1 MRGSQPVIALA
12 EKPRLNVRARAA
24 EILAQVDTQKAY
36 ADILLDRA
44 LRDDAMDQRDR
55 ALLTEIVYGTLRW
68 RGKIDAELAKY
79 LNRALSRT
87 DARVR
92 NVLRLTSYQL
102 LFLDRVPDYA
112 AVSEAVEIAKLYG
125 GQKTASFVNGV
136 LRNLLRSK
144 PPDPI
149 RSENQSSSSLA
160 AEYSH
165 PEWLVKLW
173 TAQFGFESAVSLMR
187 ANNDKP
193 PLVVRAN
200 SLKCTREQL
209 LELLLNAGVTA
220 KRTRQSPQGVSI
232 QSEGAV
238 EKLPGF
244 AQGLFQ
250 VQGESSQLV
259 AALLSPMPG
268 ERILDACAAP
278 GGKAT
283 HIAETMKDRGEII
296 AIDKSAAGISKLREN
311 LTRLG
316 INSVRPYRADVSH
329 LLDDDFR
336 GPYDRILVDAPCSGF
351 GTLRSHPEIK
361 WHRELGDVRRLSALQ
376 SKILDCVALHL
387 RLSGILVYA
396 TCTLTAEENERNVE
410 SFLTRHPGFELEN
423 AASYLPSEAQQM
435 TRGNFF
441 EALPHRHDTDGFF
454 SARMKR
460 VGW

>member
-1 MRGSQPVIALA
+1 MRGWQPVIASA
-12 EKPRLNVRARAA
+12 EKARLSVRARGA

-44 LRDDAMDQRDR
+44 LKNGAMEERDR

-79 LNRALSRT
+79 LYRALSGT

-92 NVLRLTSYQL
+92 NLLRLTCYQL
-102 LFLDRVPDYA
+102 FFLDRVPDYA

-125 GQKTASFVNGV
+125 GEKTARFVNGV

-144 PPDPI
+144 SRSPI
-149 RSENQSSSSLA
+149 RSGNQSNSSLA
-160 AEYSH
+160 DEYSH
-165 PEWLVKLW
+165 PEWLVKMW
-173 TAQFGFESAVSLMR
+173 TAEFGLESAITLMR
-187 ANNDKP
+187 ANNEKP

-209 LELLLNAGVTA
+209 LELLIKAGVTA
-220 KRTRQSPQGVSI
+220 KPTRQSPQGISL
-232 QSEGAV
+232 QWSRAV
-238 EKLPGF
+238 ENVPGF
-244 AQGLFQ
+244 VEGLFQ
-250 VQGESSQLV
+250 VQGESSQLI
-259 AALLSPMPG
+259 AALLSALPG

-296 AIDKSAAGISKLREN
+296 AIDKSAAGIGKLREN

-329 LLDDDFR
+329 QIDDELG
-336 GPYDRILVDAPCSGF
+336 GPYDRILIDAPCSGF

-361 WHRELGDVRRLSALQ
+361 WHRDPGDVRRLRALQ
-376 SKILDCVALHL
+376 SKILDCVAPHL
-387 RLSGILVYA
+387 RLGGILVYA
-396 TCTLTAEENERNVE
+396 TCTLTAEENEGNVE
-410 SFLTRHPGFELEN
+410 SFLARHPGFELEN
-423 AASYLPSEAQQM
+423 AAGYLPNQAQQM
-435 TRGNFF
+435 TKKNYF
-441 EALPHRHDTDGFF
+441 EALPNRDNTDGFF
-454 SARMKR
+454 AARMKR
-460 VGW
+460 IS

>member
-1 MRGSQPVIALA
+1 MRGWQPVIASA
-12 EKPRLNVRARAA
+12 EKARLSVRARAA

-44 LRDDAMDQRDR
+44 LKNGALEERDR

-79 LNRALSRT
+79 LYRALSGT

-92 NVLRLTSYQL
+92 NLLRLTCYQL
-102 LFLDRVPDYA
+102 FFLDRVPDYA

-125 GQKTASFVNGV
+125 GEKTARFVNGV

-144 PPDPI
+144 PRSPI
-149 RSENQSSSSLA
+149 RSGNQSNSSLA
-160 AEYSH
+160 DEYSH
-165 PEWLVKLW
+165 PEWLVKMW
-173 TAQFGFESAVSLMR
+173 TAEFGLESAITLMR
-187 ANNDKP
+187 ANNEKP

-209 LELLLNAGVTA
+209 LELLIKAGVTA
-220 KRTRQSPQGVSI
+220 KPTRQSPQGISL
-232 QSEGAV
+232 QWSGAV
-238 EKLPGF
+238 ENVPGF
-244 AQGLFQ
+244 VEGLFQ
-250 VQGESSQLV
+250 MQGESSQLI
-259 AALLSPMPG
+259 AALLSALPG

-296 AIDKSAAGISKLREN
+296 AIDKSAAGIGKLRQN

-329 LLDDDFR
+329 QIDDELG

-361 WHRELGDVRRLSALQ
+361 WHRDPGDVRRLRALQ
-376 SKILDCVALHL
+376 SKILDCVAPHL
-387 RLSGILVYA
+387 RLGGILVYA

-410 SFLTRHPGFELEN
+410 SFLARHPGFELEN
-423 AASYLPSEAQQM
+423 AAGYLPNQAQQM
-435 TRGNFF
+435 TKKNYF
-441 EALPHRHDTDGFF
+441 EALPNRDNTDGFF
-454 SARMKR
+454 AARMKR
-460 VGW
+460 IS

>member
-1 MRGSQPVIALA
+1 VIALA
-12 EKPRLNVRARAA
+12 EKPRLSIRARAA

-44 LRDDAMDQRDR
+44 LKDGAQDERDR

-68 RGKIDAELAKY
+68 RGKIDAELAKFLY
-79 LNRALSRT
+79 RALSRT

-92 NVLRLTSYQL
+92 NLLRLTCYQL

-112 AVSEAVEIAKLYG
+112 AVSEAVEITKLYG
-125 GQKTASFVNGV
+125 GKKTAGFVNGV

-144 PPDPI
+144 PINPI
-149 RSENQSSSSLA
+149 RSGNQSSSSLA
-160 AEYSH
+160 DEYSH
-165 PEWLVKLW
+165 PEWLVKMW
-173 TAQFGFESAVSLMR
+173 TAQFGLESAVRLMR
-187 ANNDKP
+187 ANNEKP

-209 LELLLNAGVTA
+209 LELLLKAHVTA
-220 KRTRQSPQGVSI
+220 KPTRHSPQGISL
-232 QSEGAV
+232 QWTGAV
-238 EKLPGF
+238 ENLPGF
-244 AQGLFQ
+244 AEGLFQ
-250 VQGESSQLV
+250 VQGESSQLI
-259 AALLSPMPG
+259 AALLSAMPG

-283 HIAETMKDRGEII
+283 HIAETMNDRGEII
-296 AIDKSAAGISKLREN
+296 AIDKSAAGIGKLREN

-329 LLDDDFR
+329 QFDDDLS

-361 WHRELGDVRRLSALQ
+361 WHRDLGDVRRLRALQ
-376 SKILDCVALHL
+376 SKILDCVAPHL
-387 RLSGILVYA
+387 GIGGILVYA

-410 SFLTRHPGFELEN
+410 SFLTRHPGFELEST
-423 AASYLPSEAQQM
+423 AGYLPNEAQQM
-435 TRGNFF
+435 SKANYF
-441 EALPHRHDTDGFF
+441 EALPSRDDTDGFF
-454 SARMKR
+454 AARMKR
-460 VGW
+460 IS

>member
-1 MRGSQPVIALA
+1 MRGLQPVIASA
-12 EKPRLNVRARAA
+12 EKARLGLRARAA

-44 LRDDAMDQRDR
+44 LKDGALDERDR

-68 RGKIDAELAKY
+68 RGKIDAELAKHLY
-79 LNRALSRT
+79 RALSRT

-92 NVLRLTSYQL
+92 NLLRLTCYQL

-112 AVSEAVEIAKLYG
+112 AVNEAVEIAKLYG
-125 GQKTASFVNGV
+125 GKKTASFVNGL

-144 PPDPI
+144 PGNPI
-149 RSENQSSSSLA
+149 RLENQSSSSLA
-160 AEYSH
+160 DEYSH
-165 PEWLVKLW
+165 PEWLVKMW
-173 TAQFGFESAVSLMR
+173 TAQFGLESAVTLMH
-187 ANNDKP
+187 ANNAKP

-209 LELLLNAGVTA
+209 LELLLEAGVTA
-220 KRTRQSPQGVSI
+220 KPTRQSPQGISL
-232 QSEGAV
+232 QWTGSV

-244 AQGLFQ
+244 AEGLFQ
-250 VQGESSQLV
+250 VQGESSQLI
-259 AALLSPMPG
+259 AALLSAMPG

-283 HIAETMKDRGEII
+283 HIAETMNDRGEII
-296 AIDKSAAGISKLREN
+296 AIDKSATGIGKLREN

-329 LLDDDFR
+329 QIHDEG

-361 WHRELGDVRRLSALQ
+361 WHRDPADVRRLGALQ
-376 SKILDCVALHL
+376 SKILDCVAPHL
-387 RLSGILVYA
+387 RLGGILVYA

-410 SFLTRHPGFELEN
+410 SFLTRHAGFELESV
-423 AASYLPSEAQQM
+423 AGYLPNEAQQM
-435 TRGNFF
+435 TKANYF
-441 EALPHRHDTDGFF
+441 EALPNRDDTDGFF
-454 SARMKR
+454 AARMKR
-460 VGW
+460 IS

>member
-1 MRGSQPVIALA
+1 MA
-12 EKPRLNVRARAA
+12 EKPRRNVRARAA
-24 EILAQVDTQKAY
+24 EILTQVDTQKAY

-44 LRDDAMDQRDR
+44 LKNDAMDERDR

-79 LNRALSRT
+79 LNRALFRT

-92 NVLRLTSYQL
+92 NVLRLTCYQL
-102 LFLDRVPDYA
+102 LFLRRVPDYA

-149 RSENQSSSSLA
+149 RSENQSSFSLA

-165 PEWLVKLW
+165 PEWLVKMW
-173 TAQFGFESAVSLMR
+173 TAQFGLESAASLMR

-200 SLKCTREQL
+200 SLKCSREQL
-209 LELLLNAGVTA
+209 LVFLREAGITA
-220 KRTRQSPQGVSI
+220 KPTCQSPQGVSI
-232 QSEGAV
+232 QSAGTV
-238 EKLPGF
+238 ENLPGF
-244 AQGLFQ
+244 TEGLFQ
-250 VQGESSQLV
+250 VQGESSQLI
-259 AALLSPMPG
+259 AALLSAMPG

-278 GGKAT
+278 GGKTT

-316 INSVRPYRADVSH
+316 INSVRAYRADVSRQ
-329 LLDDDFR
+329 LDDDFS

-361 WHRELGDVRRLSALQ
+361 WHRNLGDVRRLSALQ
-376 SKILDCVALHL
+376 SKILDCVAPHL
-387 RLSGILVYA
+387 RRGGILVYA
-396 TCTLTAEENERNVE
+396 TCTLTLEENERNVE
-410 SFLTRHPGFELEN
+410 SFLVRHPEFELQN
-423 AASYLPSEAQQM
+423 AASYLPSEAQSM
-435 TRGNFF
+435 SRGHFF
-441 EALPHRHDTDGFF
+441 EALPNRHDTDGFF
-454 SARMKR
+454 AARMKR
-460 VGW
+460 AG

>member
-1 MRGSQPVIALA
+1 VRGLQPVIASA
-12 EKPRLNVRARAA
+12 EKARLGLRARAA

-44 LRDDAMDQRDR
+44 LKDGALDERDR

-68 RGKIDAELAKY
+68 RGKIDAELAKHLY
-79 LNRALSRT
+79 RALSRT

-92 NVLRLTSYQL
+92 NLLRLTCYQL

-112 AVSEAVEIAKLYG
+112 AVNEAVEIAKLYG
-125 GQKTASFVNGV
+125 GKKTASFVNGL

-144 PPDPI
+144 PGNPI
-149 RSENQSSSSLA
+149 RLENQSSSSLA
-160 AEYSH
+160 DEYSH
-165 PEWLVKLW
+165 PEWLVKMW
-173 TAQFGFESAVSLMR
+173 TAQFGLESAVTLMH
-187 ANNDKP
+187 ANNAKP

-209 LELLLNAGVTA
+209 LELLLEAGVTA
-220 KRTRQSPQGVSI
+220 KPTRQSPQGISL
-232 QSEGAV
+232 QWTGSV

-244 AQGLFQ
+244 AEGLFQ
-250 VQGESSQLV
+250 VQGESSQLI
-259 AALLSPMPG
+259 AALLSAMPG

-283 HIAETMKDRGEII
+283 HIAETMNDRGEII
-296 AIDKSAAGISKLREN
+296 AIDKSATGIGKLREN

-329 LLDDDFR
+329 QIHDEG

-361 WHRELGDVRRLSALQ
+361 WHRDPADVRRLGALQ
-376 SKILDCVALHL
+376 SKILDCVAPHL
-387 RLSGILVYA
+387 RLGGILVYA

-410 SFLTRHPGFELEN
+410 SFLTRHAGFELESV
-423 AASYLPSEAQQM
+423 AGYLPNEAQQM
-435 TRGNFF
+435 TKANYF
-441 EALPHRHDTDGFF
+441 EALPNRDDTDGFF
-454 SARMKR
+454 AARMKR
-460 VGW
+460 IS

>member
-1 MRGSQPVIALA
+1 VRGWQPVIASA
-12 EKPRLNVRARAA
+12 EKARLSVRARGA

-44 LRDDAMDQRDR
+44 LKNGALEERDR

-79 LNRALSRT
+79 LYRALSGT

-92 NVLRLTSYQL
+92 NLLRLTCYQL
-102 LFLDRVPDYA
+102 FFLDRVPDYA

-125 GQKTASFVNGV
+125 GEKTARFVNGV

-144 PPDPI
+144 PHSPI
-149 RSENQSSSSLA
+149 RSGNQSNSSLA
-160 AEYSH
+160 DEYSH
-165 PEWLVKLW
+165 PEWLVKMW
-173 TAQFGFESAVSLMR
+173 TAEFGLESAITLMR
-187 ANNDKP
+187 ANNEKP

-209 LELLLNAGVTA
+209 LELLIKAGVTA
-220 KRTRQSPQGVSI
+220 KPTRQSPQGISL
-232 QSEGAV
+232 QWSRAV
-238 EKLPGF
+238 ENVPGF
-244 AQGLFQ
+244 VEGLFQ
-250 VQGESSQLV
+250 VQGESSQLI
-259 AALLSPMPG
+259 AALLSALPG

-296 AIDKSAAGISKLREN
+296 AIDKSAAGIGKLREN

-329 LLDDDFR
+329 QIDDELG

-361 WHRELGDVRRLSALQ
+361 WHRDTGDVRRLRALQ
-376 SKILDCVALHL
+376 SKILDCVAPHL
-387 RLSGILVYA
+387 RLGGILVYA

-410 SFLTRHPGFELEN
+410 SFLARHPGFELEN
-423 AASYLPSEAQQM
+423 AAGYLPNQAQQM
-435 TRGNFF
+435 TKKNYF
-441 EALPHRHDTDGFF
+441 EALPNRDNTDGFF
-454 SARMKR
+454 AARMKR
-460 VGW
+460 IS

>member
-1 MRGSQPVIALA
+1 MRGLQPVIASA
-12 EKPRLNVRARAA
+12 EKARLGLRARAA

-44 LRDDAMDQRDR
+44 LKDGALDERDR

-68 RGKIDAELAKY
+68 RGKIDAELAKHLY
-79 LNRALSRT
+79 RALSRT

-92 NVLRLTSYQL
+92 NLLRLTCYQL

-112 AVSEAVEIAKLYG
+112 AVNEAVEMAKLYG
-125 GQKTASFVNGV
+125 GKKTASFVNGL

-144 PPDPI
+144 PGNPI
-149 RSENQSSSSLA
+149 RLENQSSSSLA
-160 AEYSH
+160 DEYSH
-165 PEWLVKLW
+165 PEWLVKMW
-173 TAQFGFESAVSLMR
+173 TAQFGLESAVTLMH
-187 ANNDKP
+187 ANNAKP

-209 LELLLNAGVTA
+209 LELLLEAGVTA
-220 KRTRQSPQGVSI
+220 KPTRQSPQGISL
-232 QSEGAV
+232 QWTGSV

-244 AQGLFQ
+244 AEGLFQ
-250 VQGESSQLV
+250 VQGESSQLI
-259 AALLSPMPG
+259 AALLSAMPG

-283 HIAETMKDRGEII
+283 HIAETMNDRGEII
-296 AIDKSAAGISKLREN
+296 AIDKSATGIGKLREN

-329 LLDDDFR
+329 QIHDEG

-361 WHRELGDVRRLSALQ
+361 WHRDPADVRRLGALQ
-376 SKILDCVALHL
+376 SKILDCVAPHL
-387 RLSGILVYA
+387 RLGGILVYA

-410 SFLTRHPGFELEN
+410 SFLTRHAGFELESV
-423 AASYLPSEAQQM
+423 AGYLPNEAQQM
-435 TRGNFF
+435 TKANYF
-441 EALPHRHDTDGFF
+441 EALPNRDDTDGFF
-454 SARMKR
+454 AARMKR
-460 VGW
+460 IS